1 VAWRNKFRHKTQTRK
16 GDDVVNPGRVKLLF
30 GPYTAPS
37 LKRGD
42 RAFCLV
48 RDYPVVV
55 VGWSG
60 ARISW
65 PRCRPLD
72 PPCCG
77 TGLLIDDELGRAIR
91 HESST
96 AIAYWWGPHIS
107 TVHNW
112 RKALGVTRRNN
123 EGTYRLVLGSITQ
136 ALTARFGD
144 GRSGHRGSSPF
155 PARGRTAVWTPD
167 EMALLGAFSDAEVA
181 QRTGRSQ
188 PAVLKKREQLGRPAR
203 TAQGV
208 AYKGRFW
215 NANEEKM
222 VRTLPP
228 QEAAKV
234 TGRSLRAVLT
244 RKKYLETRDAENRRA
259 RSR

>member
-1 VAWRNKFRHKTQTRK
+1 
-16 GDDVVNPGRVKLLF
+16 VVDLEQVKLLF
-30 GPYTAPS
+30 GPYKAPA
-37 LKRGD
+37 LQRGD
-42 RAFCLV
+42 KAFSHV
-48 RDYPVVV
+48 RDYPVVI
-55 VGWSG
+55 VGWSD

-72 PPCCG
+72 PPRLG
-77 TGLLIDDELGRAIR
+77 TGLLIDDELARAIQ
-91 HESST
+91 HEAALAVS
-96 AIAYWWGPHIS
+96 YWWGPHVS
-107 TVHNW
+107 TVHHW
-112 RKALGVTRRNN
+112 RKVLGVTRKNN
-123 EGTYRLVLGSITQ
+123 EGTHRLVLGTITKTL
-136 ALTARFGD
+136 AARFGD

-155 PARGRTAVWTPD
+155 PARGRTAVWTPE

-203 TAQGV
+203 TAQGG

-215 NANEEKM
+215 SANEEKL
-222 VRTLPP
+222 VRTLPQ

-244 RKKYLETRDAENRRA
+244 RKKYLESRDAENRRA